1 MSRPD
6 PDTDRI
12 LQQAADRFGTPAY
25 VYLTDVIE
33 DRLAALQ
40 SALGR
45 WFRLSYAMK
54 CNPNPA
60 LLSWLRT
67 RVPFIDVSSGGEF
80 LLAQGAGWEPA
91 RASFTGPAK
100 REVELRTVIEAGLGE
115 LVIESLREAR
125 LADRIAGALGRK
137 QDVLIRIAPD
147 RVPKGFGDQMAGRP
161 SPFGID
167 VEEAPAA
174 LTEIMALPSLRV
186 AGLHIYSGTQCL
198 KPAAIVENWG
208 IFIGIFR
215 ELCAAHDL
223 RPDRLIFGSGLGI
236 PYHPGDQALDLDE
249 VAAGAA
255 PELDALKADPRFSDT
270 ELVLELGRYLV
281 GPAGY
286 FVTRVTATK
295 DSRGARIAIC
305 DGGMNGHLAASGHF
319 GMVLRRNYVMHRV
332 GSDGGG
338 GEGEEKIDISGPLCT
353 SIDKLGTNVVL
364 PCVGEGDLIAI
375 HASGAYGPTS
385 SPVNFISHPTPREV
399 LATGGQLT
407 DATRI
412 EGAGLRG

>member
-1 MSRPD
+1 MNRPE

-12 LQQAADRFGTPAY
+12 LTQAAERFGTPAY

-33 DRLAALQ
+33 ARIAALQ
-40 SALGR
+40 AAFGR

-60 LLSWLRT
+60 LLAWLNG

-80 LLAQGAGWEPA
+80 LLATGAGWDA
-91 RASFTGPAK
+91 GRASFTGPAK
-100 REVELRTVIEAGLGE
+100 REVELRTAIGAGLGE

-125 LADRIAGALGRK
+125 LADRIAAGLGRR
-137 QDVLIRIAPD
+137 QNVLIRIAPD

-167 VEEAPAA
+167 VEEAPEA
-174 LTEIMALPSLRV
+174 LAQIMALPNLRV

-208 IFIGIFR
+208 IFTAIFR
-215 ELCAAHDL
+215 DLCASHDL
-223 RPDRLIFGSGLGI
+223 RPDRLIFGAGLGI
-236 PYHPGDQALDLDE
+236 PYHPGDAPLDLE
-249 VAAGAA
+249 QVAAGAA
-255 PELDALKADPRFSDT
+255 DDLDALTSDPRFADT

-286 FVTRVTATK
+286 FVTRVTSVK
-295 DSRGARIAIC
+295 DSRGTRIAIC
-305 DGGMNGHLAASGHF
+305 DGGMNTHLAASGHF
-319 GMVLRRNYVMHRV
+319 GMVLRRNYVIHRV
-332 GSDGGG
+332 GG
-338 GEGEEKIDISGPLCT
+338 GEGEVKTDISGPLCT

-364 PCVGEGDLIAI
+364 PRLDEGDLIAI

-385 SPVNFISHPTPREV
+385 SPVNFISHPTPREIV
-399 LATGGQLT
+399 AEGGQLR

-412 EGAGLRG
+412 EGAGLRD

>member
-1 MSRPD
+1 M
-6 PDTDRI
+6 TD
-12 LQQAADRFGTPAY
+12 AADRFGTPSY
-25 VYLTDVIE
+25 VYLTDLVE
-33 DRLAALQ
+33 DRIAALE
-40 SALGR
+40 SAFGR

-60 LLSWLRT
+60 LLSWLRS

-80 LLAQGAGWEPA
+80 LLAQSAGWEA
-91 RASFTGPAK
+91 EHASFTGPAK
-100 REVELRTVIEAGLGE
+100 REIELRTVIQAGLGE
-115 LVIESLREAR
+115 LVVESLREAR
-125 LADRIAGALGRK
+125 LADRIAAEAGRR
-137 QDVLIRIAPD
+137 QDVVIRIAPD

-167 VEEAPAA
+167 IEEAEAA
-174 LTEIMALPSLRV
+174 LAEIIALPNLRV

-198 KPAAIVENWG
+198 KPASIVENWG

-236 PYHPGDQALDLDE
+236 PYHPGDQALNLDE
-249 VAAGAA
+249 VAAAAA
-255 PELDALKADPRFSDT
+255 PELDALKAEPRFSDT

-286 FVTRVTATK
+286 FVTRVTSTK

-319 GMVLRRNYVMHRV
+319 GMVLRRNYVIHRV
-332 GSDGGG
+332 GG

-364 PCVGEGDLIAI
+364 PRVEEGDLIAI

-399 LATGGQLT
+399 LVTGGQMT

-412 EGAGLRG
+412 EGAGLRD

>member
-1 MSRPD
+1 MSRAEAD
-6 PDTDRI
+6 IDRI
-12 LQQAADRFGTPAY
+12 LAEAADRFGTPSY
-25 VYLTDVIE
+25 VYLTDLIE
-33 DRLAALQ
+33 DRLAALE
-40 SALGR
+40 ATFGR

-60 LLSWLRT
+60 LLAWLNG

-80 LLAQGAGWEPA
+80 LLATGAGWDAA

-100 REVELRTVIEAGLGE
+100 RAVELRTVIAAGLGE

-125 LADRIAGALGRK
+125 LADKIAGDLGRR
-137 QDVLIRIAPD
+137 QDVLVRIAPD

-174 LTEIMALPSLRV
+174 LAEIMALPNLRV

-198 KPAAIVENWG
+198 KPPAIAENWG

-215 ELCAAHDL
+215 DLCAAHDL

-236 PYHPGDQALDLDE
+236 PYHPGDQALDLSE
-249 VAAGAA
+249 VAAAAA
-255 PELDALKADPRFSDT
+255 PDLDALKADPRFAET

-286 FVTRVTATK
+286 FVTRVTSTK

-319 GMVLRRNYVMHRV
+319 GMVLRRNYVIHRI
-332 GSDGGG
+332 GG

-364 PCVGEGDLIAI
+364 PRVDEGDLIAI

-399 LATGGQLT
+399 MATGGQLT

-412 EGAGLRG
+412 EGAGLRD

>member
-1 MSRPD
+1 MNRPEA
-6 PDTDRI
+6 DTDRI
-12 LQQAADRFGTPAY
+12 LAAAADRFGTPAY

-33 DRLAALQ
+33 ARLAALE
-40 SALGR
+40 SAFGR

-60 LLSWLRT
+60 LLSWLAD
-67 RVPFIDVSSGGEF
+67 RVPYIDVSSGGEF
-80 LLAQGAGWEPA
+80 VLATDAGWSPA

-100 REVELRTVIEAGLGE
+100 REVELQTVIRAGLGE

-125 LADRIAGALGRK
+125 LADRIAGDLDRR
-137 QDVLIRIAPD
+137 QDVVIRIAPD

-167 VEEAPAA
+167 IEEAPAA
-174 LTEIMALPSLRV
+174 LTEILALPHLRV

-198 KPAAIVENWG
+198 KSAAIVENWG

-215 ELCAAHDL
+215 ALCETHDL

-236 PYHPGDQALDLDE
+236 PYHPGDAALDPDE

-255 PELDALKADPRFSDT
+255 PELDALKADPRFSAT

-286 FVTRVTATK
+286 FVTRVISTK

-332 GSDGGG
+332 GENDGAS
-338 GEGEEKIDISGPLCT
+338 EEKIDVSGPLCT

-364 PCVGEGDLIAI
+364 PRVEDGDLIAI

-385 SPVNFISHPTPREV
+385 SPVNFISHPTPREIM
-399 LATGGQLT
+399 AEGGQLT

>member
-1 MSRPD
+1 MSRPETD
-6 PDTDRI
+6 PDRI
-12 LQQAADRFGTPAY
+12 LAEAADRFGTPAY
-25 VYLTDVIE
+25 VYLTDVI
-33 DRLAALQ
+33 DARIAALEA
-40 SALGR
+40 ALGR

-60 LLSWLRT
+60 LLAWLKD

-80 LLAQGAGWEPA
+80 LLAQSAGWQPA

-100 REVELRTVIEAGLGE
+100 REVELRRVIGDGLGE
-115 LVIESLREAR
+115 LVVESLREAR
-125 LADRIAGALGRK
+125 LANAIAGELGCR
-137 QDVLIRIAPD
+137 QNVLIRIAPD

-167 VEEAPAA
+167 IEEAPAA
-174 LTEIMALPSLRV
+174 LAEIAALPHLRI
-186 AGLHIYSGTQCL
+186 AGLHVYSGTQCL

-208 IFIGIFR
+208 IFISIFR
-215 ELCAAHDL
+215 ALCEAHDL

-236 PYHPGDQALDLDE
+236 PYHPGDAALDLAE
-249 VAAGAA
+249 IAAAAA
-255 PELDALKADPRFSDT
+255 PELDALKADPRFAGT

-286 FVTRVTATK
+286 FVTRVISTK

-332 GSDGGG
+332 GG
-338 GEGEEKIDISGPLCT
+338 GEGEEKVDISGPLCT
-353 SIDKLGTNVVL
+353 SIDKLGTNVLL
-364 PCVGEGDLIAI
+364 PRLDQGDLVAI

-385 SPVNFISHPTPREV
+385 SPVNFISHPTPREIM
-399 LATGGQLT
+399 AEGGQLT

-412 EGAGLRG
+412 EGAGLRD